1 MWARL
6 SRLKSKFC
14 DLLHDGPTAKRLA
27 VFAQCEVTLW
37 PSSTLAVAQKFGRW
51 GNRPA
56 LARKPRIL
64 VTVALANKMA
74 RIIWALLV
82 KQGNYRAPV
91 AAKA

>member
-1 MWARL
+1 VLQA
-6 SRLKSKFC
+6 
-14 DLLHDGPTAKRLA
+14 GKRGAPKGSWLD
-27 VFAQCEVTLW
+27 QI
-37 PSSTLAVAQKFGRW
+37 
-51 GNRPA
+51 

-82 KQGNYRAPV
+82 KQENYRAPV